1 MNTPLSCGGQ
11 DLLEA
16 AIVQK
21 RRLNIRCVDAAGYK
35 VEHHKVLP
43 VDIGTRDGIEW
54 LTILTTDNQGG
65 ILKIK
70 INTAD
75 IHSFQARDFLDP
87 AIKYP

>member
-1 MNTPLSCGGQ
+1 MNQPISCGGQ

-16 AIVQK
+16 AIVQH
-21 RRLNIRCVDAAGYK
+21 RRLNIRCIDAAGYK

-43 VDIGTRDGIEW
+43 VDIGNSDGCEW

-70 INTAD
+70 INTAE
-75 IHSFQARDFLDP
+75 IISFQAKDFLDP
-87 AIKYP
+87 VIRYP